1 MAIDAAANYS
11 RESEGYVIGGRLVL
25 TTDLETL
32 PEAWC
37 EAYPPRSIEEPFNED
52 DLRVLKAVDG
62 SDW

>member
-37 EAYPPRSIEEPFNED
+37 EAYPPRSIEEPVNED
-52 DLRVLKAVDG
+52 DLE
-62 SDW
+62 S